1 MIHLKIMISTKPKN
15 ALRKKLPDGGRKGKL
30 LEYEQD
36 LILWILEVRRGGYA
50 FSIDAI
56 IAYLYKKNENL
67 RLIPYVIMNKR
78 VSNIIKKYNL
88 VIRKVSHIGQ
98 SIPEKGKDLIYIF
111 LYEIINKRRYL
122 LINDNELFR
131 IVNCDETAVYY
142 ENPDIYTID
151 IKGHKEIIIN
161 TDGNESKKISVLL
174 SIAAN
179 GNRLPPFLIFKGAEE
194 KTLEKN
200 LNKNINILN
209 KKIFAVCQKK
219 AWCDTNIF
227 KKWYEKFF
235 LNYEKKIIK
244 KPCLLVLDK
253 SPAHC
258 NNEIIKEFEKNNT
271 YYTFIPGGLTR
282 YLQPLYLGINMP
294 FKKALKKNI
303 YYQKQIF

>member
-1 MIHLKIMISTKPKN
+1 
-15 ALRKKLPDGGRKGKL
+15 
-30 LEYEQD
+30 
-36 LILWILEVRRGGYA
+36 
-50 FSIDAI
+50 
-56 IAYLYKKNENL
+56 
-67 RLIPYVIMNKR
+67 MNKR

-98 SIPEKGKDLIYIF
+98 SIPEKGKDLIYRF

-174 SIAAN
+174 SIAVN
-179 GNRLPPFLIFKGAEE
+179 GNKLPPFLIFKGAEK
-194 KTLEKN
+194 KTVEKN

-227 KKWYEKFF
+227 KKWCEKFF

-244 KPCLLVLDK
+244 NPVC
-253 SPAHC
+253 
-258 NNEIIKEFEKNNT
+258 
-271 YYTFIPGGLTR
+271 
-282 YLQPLYLGINMP
+282 
-294 FKKALKKNI
+294 
-303 YYQKQIF
+303 